1 MQIIETNL
9 KFRSQP
15 IKRSRTN
22 YIVLHHADASRCTVY
37 DVHQWHL
44 NKDWIGIGYHFFV
57 DKTGRVYRGRPI
69 DTIGAHCPGYN
80 ANSVAICCEGNYE
93 QEHMP
98 PAQWKAIL
106 ELVDYLKQVY
116 PGVKVVGH
124 RDLYSTACPG
134 RYFPLGEIKAGRGPA
149 DVAREVIAGM
159 FKDVPNGHWAKGS
172 IERLAKLGLIK
183 GDEKGNFRPDQPI
196 TRAEVAVLLDRV
208 LKLIG
213 K

>member
-1 MQIIETNL
+1 M
-9 KFRSQP
+9 
-15 IKRSRTN
+15 
-22 YIVLHHADASRCTVY
+22 
-37 DVHQWHL
+37 
-44 NKDWIGIGYHFFV
+44 
-57 DKTGRVYRGRPI
+57 
-69 DTIGAHCPGYN
+69 
-80 ANSVAICCEGNYE
+80 
-93 QEHMP
+93 
-98 PAQWKAIL
+98 
-106 ELVDYLKQVY
+106 
-116 PGVKVVGH
+116 VGH